1 MMLKEFEKWLTEKES
16 FLRQQGFTIAVSH
29 SPTDINK
36 PSLCVDLD
44 SDDYMGRIVMWNT
57 GECQIEIV
65 SVETE
70 KTLLDNYRVVS
81 TSSEFDNVFSPF
93 FEKLKIHFENALTA
107 EEDEKW
113 YEFKL
118 GHLTLRLANDFER
131 IRESEKKSS
140 EEYCLYFKEQKDML
154 FFLSRNKLLQLN
166 SRYTSEEL
174 LNDALIS
181 CVGKVI
187 VR

>member
-1 MMLKEFEKWLTEKES
+1 MLSEFEKWLTEKES
-16 FLRQQGFTIAVSH
+16 FLRLQGFTIAVSH

-36 PSLCVDLD
+36 PSLCVDMD

-70 KTLLDNYRVVS
+70 ETLMDNYRVVS

-93 FEKLKIHFENALTA
+93 FEKLKIHFESALT
-107 EEDEKW
+107 EDEKL
-113 YEFKL
+113 YEFKF
-118 GHLTLRLANDFER
+118 GHLTIRLAPDDFYR
-131 IRESEKKSS
+131 LKESEKKSS
-140 EEYCLYFKEQKDML
+140 EEDFLYFKEPKDML
-154 FFLSRNKLLQLN
+154 FFLSKNKLLQLN

>member
-1 MMLKEFEKWLTEKES
+1 MLKEFEKWLTEKES
-16 FLRQQGFTIAVSH
+16 FLRQQGFTIVSH

-36 PSLCVDLD
+36 PSICVDMD
-44 SDDYMGRIVMWNT
+44 SADYMGRIVMWNT

-65 SVETE
+65 NIETE
-70 KTLLDNYRVVS
+70 ETLLDNYRVVS
-81 TSSEFDNVFSPF
+81 ISSEFDNVFSPF
-93 FEKLKIHFENALTA
+93 FEKLKIHFESALT
-107 EEDEKW
+107 EDEKL
-113 YEFKL
+113 YEFKF
-118 GHLTLRLANDFER
+118 GHLTIRLVTDFYN
-131 IRESEKKSS
+131 IRKSEKKSS
-140 EEYCLYFKEQKDML
+140 EEEFLYFKEPKDML
-154 FFLSRNKLLQLN
+154 FFLSKNKLLQLN

>member
-1 MMLKEFEKWLTEKES
+1 MLKKFEKWLTQKES
-16 FLRQQGFTIAVSH
+16 FLRHQGFTITVSH

-36 PSLCVDLD
+36 PSLCVDME

-70 KTLLDNYRVVS
+70 ETLLDNYRVVS
-81 TSSEFDNVFSPF
+81 ASSELDNVLSPF
-93 FEKLKIHFENALTA
+93 FETLNIHFEYALTA
-107 EEDEKW
+107 EENEEL

-118 GHLTLRLANDFER
+118 GDLTLRLATDFDRLIEN
-131 IRESEKKSS
+131 EKNSKEKSF
-140 EEYCLYFKEQKDML
+140 LYFKEAKDML

-166 SRYTSEEL
+166 SHYTSEEL
-174 LNDALIS
+174 LNDALKS

-187 VR
+187 VI